1 MRLVPA
7 AIVIAL
13 VGFAPVRFQAAGAD
27 EPTLSIDE
35 MRQFLTTAK
44 VVASHRAGK
53 GITSPWRLTLS
64 NGSLTH
70 DAAFQTVD
78 EYSSRREFADGS
90 VEINFVDS
98 YRYDIAAYAVAG
110 LIGLDGMMP
119 VTASRS
125 WQGKVGA
132 ISWWVPWKLD
142 EQMRLKQKIEA
153 PDPPAWNAQMRR
165 MRVFT
170 ALVYDTDRNLT
181 NVLITEDWKL
191 WMIDFTRAFR
201 LHPTL
206 PDPRQLLTCDR
217 NLLAHLRALQ
227 RTDVEAAV
235 GKSLNKLEIDAL
247 MSRKDRIVEHYDR
260 LVAEKGEAAVLY

>member
-7 AIVIAL
+7 VIVVSL
-13 VGFAPVRFQAAGAD
+13 VAFAPARPTATGAG
-27 EPTLSIDE
+27 EPVLTVDE
-35 MRQFLTTAK
+35 MRHFLSTAK

-53 GITSPWRLTLS
+53 GVTSPLRLTLS

-78 EYSSRREFADGS
+78 EWAARREFADGTS
-90 VEINFVDS
+90 EINFVDS
-98 YRYDIAAYAVAG
+98 YRYDIAAYALAG
-110 LIGLDGMMP
+110 LVGLDGMMP
-119 VTASRS
+119 VTVERS
-125 WQGKVGA
+125 WQAKTGA

-201 LHPTL
+201 QHPTL
-206 PDPRQLLTCDR
+206 PDPKQLLTCDR
-217 NLLAHLRALQ
+217 ELLARLRALK
-227 RTDVEAAV
+227 TADVERAA
-235 GKSLNKLEIDAL
+235 GKFLKKPEIEAL
-247 MSRKDRIVEHYDR
+247 MVRRDRIVELFDR